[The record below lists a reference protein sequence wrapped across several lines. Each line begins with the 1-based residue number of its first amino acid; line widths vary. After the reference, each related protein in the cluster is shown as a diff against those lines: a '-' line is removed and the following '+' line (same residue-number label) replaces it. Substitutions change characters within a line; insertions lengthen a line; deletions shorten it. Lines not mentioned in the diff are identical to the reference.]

1 VREVYI
7 SSPFY
12 ITGWQKINDSNM
24 NFFDDT
30 PSPDLI
36 KKYAPAKWAA
46 LSEGVIPLFAA
57 DPDFQSAPEI
67 REAIASAGSDGVFS
81 YGESYGNRALL
92 EVISNTVR
100 SRKRIPCRPDDI
112 MVTSGVAQAMMLV
125 ARYACN
131 PGDEAII
138 FDPVDFL
145 FGRAVDEAGAKRL
158 ISPID
163 KESRE
168 LDFEGLQRLVTPKT
182 RLLCVCN
189 PHNPLGRVFRR
200 DELVDIAEF
209 AVNNNLTVMCDE
221 IWSDIIYDGR
231 EFISLASINSEIAGR
246 TITLHGFSKT
256 FGLAGLNL
264 GYAVATNPEVMKGL
278 KLVAPGYFYVV
289 NSVSQIAGIAA
300 YTKAWYWADAF
311 LTHLQG
317 IRDYAYDRL
326 IEMQDVSCQKPEG
339 TYVLFPDISSFGMTS
354 EEMTSYLRREA
365 RVGVVPGHG
374 KDFSYFGP
382 GAEGNIRIV
391 FSTTKA
397 NIVEAMDRIEKGLR
411 KLQM

>member
-1 VREVYI
+1 
-7 SSPFY
+7 
-12 ITGWQKINDSNM
+12 M
-24 NFFDDT
+24 NFFEET

-57 DPDFQSAPEI
+57 DPDFQCAPEI
-67 REAIASAGSDGVFS
+67 RQAITSAGSDGVFS
-81 YGESYGNRALL
+81 YGESYGNRDLR
-92 EVISNTVR
+92 EVISDTVWN
-100 SRKRIPCRPDDI
+100 RKRIQCSPDDVMI
-112 MVTSGVAQAMMLV
+112 TSGVAQAMMLV
-125 ARYACN
+125 ARYACK
-131 PGDEAII
+131 PGEEAII

-163 KESRE
+163 KESRAID
-168 LDFEGLQRLVTPKT
+168 LDGLQRLVTPKT

-200 DELVDIAEF
+200 DELEDLAKF

-221 IWSDIIYDGR
+221 IWSDILYDGR
-231 EFISLASINSEIAGR
+231 EFISLASLNKEIAER

-278 KLVAPGYFYVV
+278 KQVAPGYFYVV
-289 NSVSQIAGIAA
+289 NGLSQVAGIAA
-300 YTKAWYWADAF
+300 YTRAWYWADAF
-311 LTHLQG
+311 LTHMQG
-317 IRDYAYDRL
+317 IRDYDYDRL
-326 IEMQDVSCQKPEG
+326 IEMPGVRCQKPEG

-354 EEMTSYLRREA
+354 EEMTAYLRREA
-365 RVGVVPGHG
+365 KVGVVPGHG
-374 KDFSYFGP
+374 REFSYFGS

-391 FSTTKA
+391 FSTTRA
-397 NIVEAMDRIEKGLR
+397 NIVEAMDRVEKALK
-411 KLQM
+411 KL